1 MKNPALE
8 LQKTTRGK
16 NEEPGTSSAG
26 SSSSSSS
33 GGDNSSFSIFC

>member
-8 LQKTTRGK
+8 LQKTTRSK
-16 NEEPGTSSAG
+16 NVDQGGSSG

-33 GGDNSSFSIFC
+33 DFNSSFSIFC

>member
-1 MKNPALE
+1 MMKNPALE
-8 LQKTTRGK
+8 LQKATRGK
-16 NEEPGTSSAG
+16 NEGPGT